1 MRKFIILFSMIA
13 GLCVFA
19 SAQSSELAVTAG
31 AKLSQSFNNS
41 GGTSQTDVDPSFT
54 FGVSFAARVV
64 GNSGLALQVVIP
76 FTGVP
81 SSHLTSN
88 NLFTAKSYSAYYVTP
103 GLRLKLAPDGVVSPW
118 IEAGV
123 GIVHFGP
130 SSTNLGNVPSG
141 FSSTTKMASMAGA
154 GLDIRPSHSPI
165 GFRGAIHEF
174 YTGTPDVSLPKFNI
188 HNNVI
193 VDGGIVFRF

>member
-31 AKLSQSFNNS
+31 AKLSQSFRNT
-41 GGTSQTDVDPSFT
+41 GGTSQTDIDPSFT
-54 FGVSFAARVV
+54 FGASFAAKLV
-64 GNSGLALQVVIP
+64 GTPGIALQVVVP
-76 FTGVP
+76 LTAVP
-81 SSHLTSN
+81 SSNLNSN

-103 GLRLKLAPDGVVSPW
+103 GLRVKLAPDGPVTPW
-118 IEAGV
+118 VEAGV

-141 FSSTTKMASMAGA
+141 FSSTTKMAFDAGA
-154 GLDIRPSHSPI
+154 GVDLRPSHSPI
-165 GFRGAIHEF
+165 AFRAAIHEF
-174 YTGTPDVSLPKFNI
+174 YTGRPNFVPQFSV

>member
-1 MRKFIILFSMIA
+1 MRKFIILFSMVA

-19 SAQSSELAVTAG
+19 SAQSSEIAVVAG
-31 AKLSQSFNNS
+31 AKLSQSFRNS
-41 GGTSQTDVDPSFT
+41 GGTSRTDIDPSFT
-54 FGVSFAARVV
+54 FGASFAARIV
-64 GNSGLALQVVIP
+64 GNSGLALQVVVP

-81 SSHLTSN
+81 SSHLNSD

-103 GLRLKLAPDGVVSPW
+103 GLRLKLAPDGPVSPW
-118 IEAGV
+118 IDAGV

-141 FSSTTKMASMAGA
+141 FSSTTKMAFDG
-154 GLDIRPSHSPI
+154 GGGVDLRPAHSPI
-165 GFRGAIHEF
+165 GFRVAIHEF
-174 YTGTPDVSLPKFNI
+174 YTGRPDFVPRFSV

>member
-19 SAQSSELAVTAG
+19 SAQTAEIAVTAG
-31 AKLSQSFNNS
+31 AKLSQSFRNS
-41 GGTSQTDVDPSFT
+41 GGTSQTDIDPSFT
-54 FGVSFAARVV
+54 FGASLAAKIV
-64 GNSGLALQVVIP
+64 GNSGLALQVVVP
-76 FTGVP
+76 FTAVP
-81 SSHLTSN
+81 SSHLNSD

-103 GLRLKLAPDGVVSPW
+103 GLRLKLAPDGVISPW
-118 IEAGV
+118 IDAGV

-141 FSSTTKMASMAGA
+141 FSSTTKMAFTAGA
-154 GLDIRPSHSPI
+154 GVDLRPSHSPI
-165 GFRGAIHEF
+165 GFRAAIHEF
-174 YTGTPDVSLPKFNI
+174 YTGRPDFVPRFNV